1 MWLQKIYYNLVS
13 KSNYNN
19 SLPVGHENSFED
31 ESWNIEKYIS
41 MIETTKLEKS
51 YNTSKRIKAIL
62 SSSN

>member
-13 KSNYNN
+13 KSSYNN

-41 MIETTKLEKS
+41 MIETTKLVK
-51 YNTSKRIKAIL
+51 KL
-62 SSSN
+62 QHF